1 VGSVVKRKKSVKKDK
16 VKYKLG
22 DGISEVSYKGDDALT
37 SWDEWVEKAK
47 GISGEAMGVQLF
59 NGSLYEMIAQHGIT
73 GRIMGNSGPKETPGL
88 GKELKELD
96 TLFKKP
102 DFSTNEL
109 QSLEKVINIVR
120 QYGKKE
126 GDLNPRNIR
135 FDGIDKIN
143 RAERSATKKTV
154 YGHYRTPM
162 YVKFRRLIRG
172 KDEIDAVDTT
182 WFSPNKGE
190 AMPPMWQAIYGDGSS
205 APFDGVNGLY
215 DVLGKGYK
223 MLHGAEHHI
232 TKEGPVKIEQQGAAE
247 KAYNG
252 IGEIRAMMNAMA
264 KDDEFT
270 TSKGNFATT
279 KARTRLMSVAI
290 STHTNAESKT
300 VKALLGAIGQP
311 GRIDDFYIYISR
323 RQVNHMAKLAG
334 WKQPEKEEPKEESDE
349 KLTSYNREIRDW
361 RTIMKVM
368 V

>member
-1 VGSVVKRKKSVKKDK
+1 VARKRIKKDK

-37 SWDEWVEKAK
+37 AWNEWVEKAK
-47 GISGEAMGVQLF
+47 GISGEAMGVQMF
-59 NGSLYEMIAQHGIT
+59 SGSLYEMLAQHGIAP
-73 GRIMGNSGPKETPGL
+73 RIMGNSGPKETPGL
-88 GKELKELD
+88 GKELEALN
-96 TLFKKP
+96 TLFNKP
-102 DFSTNEL
+102 DFSAKEL
-109 QSLEKVINIVR
+109 ETLVAIINIIR
-120 QYGKKE
+120 NHGKKE

-135 FDGIDKIN
+135 FDGIDKIK
-143 RAERSATKKTV
+143 RAAKTATKKPV
-154 YGHYRTPM
+154 YGHYRTPKYVM
-162 YVKFRRLIRG
+162 YRRVVRG
-172 KDEIDAVDTT
+172 KDEQDAVDTT
-182 WFSPNKGE
+182 WFSNNKGE

-247 KAYNG
+247 KAYSG
-252 IGEIRAMMNAMA
+252 IGEIKAMMNAMV

-279 KARTRLMSVAI
+279 RARTRLMSVPI
-290 STHTNAESKT
+290 STHSNAESKT
-300 VKALLGAIGQP
+300 VKALLGAIEQP

-334 WKQPEKEEPKEESDE
+334 WKPPEKEEVK
-349 KLTSYNREIRDW
+349 TSADIEIRDW
-361 RTIMKVM
+361 RTVMKVM
-368 V
+368 A